1 VTEADQTTQHGAD
14 PGTPAVPAVP
24 WHRPVETTA
33 LRTPA
38 LVVAIG
44 GGKGGIGKSV
54 LSALLGIE
62 LARRGRR
69 TALVDCDFGGPNLH
83 SLLALPQP
91 QRTLSEYVER
101 QVDSLGALPMATPE
115 PGLAL
120 IAGANNAAEGVS
132 LPYQQ
137 RCRLSRAI
145 AALDFEVVIL
155 DLGAGINHTVLD
167 FFLTAPRGVLVVV
180 PEATSVENAFR
191 FLKAAFLR
199 TVKNAQLDSSVSAML
214 QDLDRDCGT
223 RPATPAELVARV
235 TRDNPEAGRELRRV
249 TASLRPLLVV
259 NQARGIADLALADSL
274 GGVSSR
280 LFGVDLEPLGH
291 VHHCELL
298 ARAVRSRMPLTFE
311 NLGRELV
318 ADVASV
324 TGKLLAA
331 TSRPGAA

>member
-1 VTEADQTTQHGAD
+1 VVSEADDVVGQEIDSSG
-14 PGTPAVPAVP
+14 PAGPSVTR
-24 WHRPVETTA
+24 RPSLLSA
-33 LRTPA
+33 SPA

-54 LSALLGIE
+54 FSALLGIE

-69 TALVDCDFGGPNLH
+69 TVLVDCDFGGPNLH
-83 SLLALPQP
+83 SLLAMPQP
-91 QRTLSEYVER
+91 QRTLSAYIER
-101 QVDSLGALPMATPE
+101 HVDSLAALPVATPE

-120 IAGANNAAEGVS
+120 IAGADNAAEGVI

-145 AALDFEVVIL
+145 AELDFEVVIL

-167 FFLTAPRGVLVVV
+167 FFLSAPRGVLVVV
-180 PEATSVENAFR
+180 PEATSVENAYR

-199 TVKNAQLDSSVSAML
+199 TVKNAQMDSDVQAML
-214 QDLDRDCGT
+214 QDLDRDGSA
-223 RPATPAELVARV
+223 RPAAPADLVARV
-235 TRDNPEAGRELRRV
+235 ARDNPQAGRELRRV

-259 NQARGIADLALADSL
+259 NQARSPADLALADSL
-274 GGVSSR
+274 AGAASR

-298 ARAVRSRMPLTFE
+298 ARAVRSRLPLTFE
-311 NLGRELV
+311 NLGREVV
-318 ADVASV
+318 ADVTAV
-324 TGKLLAA
+324 ATRLLVATGREVA
-331 TSRPGAA
+331 R